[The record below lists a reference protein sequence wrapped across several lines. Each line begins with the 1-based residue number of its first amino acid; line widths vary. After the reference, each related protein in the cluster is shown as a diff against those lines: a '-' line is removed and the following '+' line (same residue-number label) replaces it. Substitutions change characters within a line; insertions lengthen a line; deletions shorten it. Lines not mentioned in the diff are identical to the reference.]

1 MAELT
6 HWLAAAAVALGCSR
20 VQEPA
25 GDRRSAAPAA
35 IARSAAATSPTP
47 PPAAPTQLLILPSS
61 AYQASL
67 FVDGDAIEL
76 LTSSAAYHLQPG
88 EAPRKRMLD
97 LGFAAAVS
105 RRSYVYWSKGALF
118 SAARAGSASTEPSR
132 LVALSE
138 SPLRIVADIAGDG
151 LAWLERSAG
160 DRYVL
165 ATLHDRRI
173 ERLYTSPGSIDALSM
188 TGDALYFV
196 ERPSAAGFR
205 IGRVKLAGGE
215 ATFTSVK
222 SGRFPAMLG
231 AGREIVYYDGTR
243 RQVLALSRELDRERV
258 LATDFICSPLAAAVN
273 VYCAGVEGIYEL
285 SAAAAPRLLVTPSSG
300 VVASLAVGAERLAF
314 VADVGERG
322 QDRLAVRAVPLGQ
335 RSAAPP

>member
-1 MAELT
+1 
-6 HWLAAAAVALGCSR
+6 
-20 VQEPA
+20 
-25 GDRRSAAPAA
+25 
-35 IARSAAATSPTP
+35 
-47 PPAAPTQLLILPSS
+47 
-61 AYQASL
+61 
-67 FVDGDAIEL
+67 
-76 LTSSAAYHLQPG
+76 
-88 EAPRKRMLD
+88 
-97 LGFAAAVS
+97 
-105 RRSYVYWSKGALF
+105 
-118 SAARAGSASTEPSR
+118 
-132 LVALSE
+132 
-138 SPLRIVADIAGDG
+138 VADIAGDR

-160 DRYVL
+160 DRHVL

-173 ERLYTSPGSIDALSM
+173 KRLYTSPGSIDALSM
-188 TGDALYFV
+188 AGDALYFV

-205 IGRVKLAGGE
+205 IGRVTLAGGE

-243 RQVLALSRELDRERV
+243 GEVLALSRDLDRERV
-258 LATDFICSPLAAAVN
+258 LATDFICSPLAAAIN

-322 QDRLAVRAVPLGQ
+322 QDRLAVRAVALAQG
-335 RSAAPP
+335 SAGPP